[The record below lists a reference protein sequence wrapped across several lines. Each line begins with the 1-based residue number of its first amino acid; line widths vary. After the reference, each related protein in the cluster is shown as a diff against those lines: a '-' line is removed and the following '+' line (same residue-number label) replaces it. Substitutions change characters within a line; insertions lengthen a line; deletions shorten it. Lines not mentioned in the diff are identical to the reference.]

1 MNEPKPC
8 CHDYYSVCDV
18 LQRKAMRGIESTDPR
33 KSLRDAAAQMLSAG
47 VGSLLVMEGK
57 KLTGIL
63 TERDI
68 VRMVRD
74 ADDAAARLV
83 HQAMNR
89 DVYCCSD
96 DVSVDEVAELMR
108 VRRVRHMPVVD
119 ANENIVGVV
128 SIGDINAH
136 RVGQCEVVLNHLEHY
151 VYRRA

>member
-1 MNEPKPC
+1 MTDAKPC

-18 LQRKAMRGIESTDPR
+18 LQRKAIQGIESTGPR
-33 KSLRDAAAQMLSAG
+33 TSLRDAAAHMLSAG
-47 VGSLLVMEGK
+47 VGALLVIEDQ
-57 KLTGIL
+57 KLKGIV
-63 TERDI
+63 TERDV

-74 ADDAAARLV
+74 ADDAAAQLV

-89 DVYCCSD
+89 DVCCCSD

-108 VRRVRHMPVVD
+108 VRRIRHIPVVN
-119 ANENIVGVV
+119 ANEDVVGVV

-136 RVGQCEVVLNHLEHY
+136 RVGQCEVVLNHLENY

>member
-1 MNEPKPC
+1 MTESKPC
-8 CHDYYSVCDV
+8 CHDYFSVCDV
-18 LQRKAMRGIESTDPR
+18 LQRKAIKGVVAADPGMTV
-33 KSLRDAAAQMLSAG
+33 RDAAALMLSAG
-47 VGSLLVMEGK
+47 VGSLLVMEGPR
-57 KLTGIL
+57 LAGIL
-63 TERDI
+63 TERDV
-68 VRMVRD
+68 VRLVRD
-74 ADDAAARLV
+74 AGDAAAQLV

-119 ANENIVGVV
+119 ANEEIIGLV

-136 RVGQCEVVLNHLEHY
+136 RVGQCEVILNHLENY

>member
-1 MNEPKPC
+1 MTDEKPC

-18 LQRKAMRGIESTDPR
+18 LQRKTIRGVESTDPQAT
-33 KSLRDAAAQMLSAG
+33 LRDAAAHMLSAG
-47 VGSLLVMEGK
+47 VGSLLVMEGQK
-57 KLTGIL
+57 VTGIL
-63 TERDI
+63 TERDV

-74 ADDAAARLV
+74 AESAASQLV

-89 DVYCCSD
+89 EVYCCSD

-136 RVGQCEVVLNHLEHY
+136 RVGQCEVILNHLEHY